1 MWARRSVS
9 RRMNGSYV
17 DYTAIRVWAIRRG
30 PLCHQS
36 SAAFRAVQGA
46 TYFVEHPHDH
56 LGPPATARAG
66 PHADA
71 RRRLVPRRWRV
82 GVSRSQAHMGA
93 SREPRRLHEL
103 FWTHRRVASEVGLGL
118 LGRQKLLLRVAS
130 RLRAVRRVSKPTP
143 SILGSSR
150 ASQRSRVRVRD
161 SEYESDRRDSRVLV
175 SPGRALGSQLVQ
187 WCNTDLREILRTS
200 QNHLHIREIF
210 GRAGEICSRPLD
222 ILKRAIQQCSGRD
235 AVLRR
240 GEVRRVSVS

>member
-1 MWARRSVS
+1 MRRGWPSSPFRPSALLPPCLSAFGSFSGSPTSGMWARRSVS

-143 SILGSSR
+143 SNLGQLACESEIPST
-150 ASQRSRVRVRD
+150 SQRFRVRVR
-161 SEYESDRRDSRVLV
+161 SSGQSRVGFTRSCV
-175 SPGRALGSQLVQ
+175 GFTVGSMV
-187 WCNTDLREILRTS
+187 
-200 QNHLHIREIF
+200 
-210 GRAGEICSRPLD
+210 
-222 ILKRAIQQCSGRD
+222 
-235 AVLRR
+235 
-240 GEVRRVSVS
+240 